1 LRQDRRFP
9 SGAET
14 RLPGN
19 RRSRLKSLLLL
30 AILAPAVQA
39 GTDDWTFYGGDAGGS
54 HYSSLAQINRGNV
67 GQLVKAWEYRTGE
80 LDQHPDRKAFAS
92 FHATPLLLPP
102 AAGQSLVFCT
112 PFNRLI
118 ALDPATGAERW
129 VFDPKL
135 ELGPVGTRFNCRGI
149 AYWQDSEAP
158 ATGACTH
165 RLFMGTGDLRLVA
178 VDARTG
184 RACADFGEAGT
195 VDVKALVLAEAE
207 QRGRR
212 IGRPVNYR
220 HGDVQFSSPPTVA
233 GSVVVLGSANNTKFR
248 RNDGP
253 SGAVRA
259 FDLRSGE
266 LRWTFDPVPRNP
278 GDLQA
283 TGWTSDALATTG
295 AANVWSVMSYD
306 AARDLVFL
314 PTASAAPDFFGGTRP
329 GDNRYA
335 NSVVALRASTGE
347 VAWHFQ
353 LVHHD
358 VWDIDLPAQPML
370 LDLQLSGRKVPSV
383 VQLTKMGLVFAFDR
397 GTGVPVL
404 PIEERP
410 VPGGGVPGE
419 QLSPT
424 QPFPVTIPPLVP
436 GGLRPEDAW
445 GYTFLDRAVCRRM
458 IESARHGEYYLPPSR
473 EGTVNFPGMA
483 VTNWGGGS
491 FDPQRQLLIVPV
503 NRAPTFTQLIPIDE
517 VDPATLANPM
527 AGLMGIPGRL
537 DGTPYAQVF
546 KPLLSPLF
554 SPCNPPPWGEL
565 VALDL
570 ATGKTRWRV
579 PLGVLDKLVRLPL
592 PLRWGTPT
600 SGGPIVTA
608 GGLVFIGATMD
619 ERFRAFD
626 VETGK
631 ELWETPTPTAAMATP
646 MTYEVN
652 GTQFVAVAAGGHMWQ
667 YSFKIGDSLIAWRL
681 R

>member
-1 LRQDRRFP
+1 MNGRLR
-9 SGAET
+9 A
-14 RLPGN
+14 
-19 RRSRLKSLLLL
+19 LLL
-30 AILAPAVQA
+30 AFLLPISPAIHA
-39 GTDDWTFYGGDAGGS
+39 GDVDWTFYGGDAGGS
-54 HYSSLAQINRGNV
+54 HYSSLDRINRGNV
-67 GQLVKAWEYRTGE
+67 GRLVKAWEYHTGDLE
-80 LDQHPDRKAFAS
+80 QHPDRKAFAS
-92 FHATPLLLPP
+92 FHVTPLLLPP
-102 AAGQSLVFCT
+102 AAGQSLVFCS

-118 ALDPATGAERW
+118 ALDPETGAERW

-135 ELGPVGTRFNCRGI
+135 DLGPPGTRYNCRGI
-149 AYWQDSEAP
+149 AYWHDDQAP
-158 ATGACTH
+158 AKAACAH
-165 RLFMGTGDLRLVA
+165 RLYMGTGDLRLVA

-184 RACADFGEAGT
+184 RACQDFGTAGS

-207 QRGRR
+207 ARSQR
-212 IGRPVNYR
+212 IGRPVDFR
-220 HGDVQFSSPPTVA
+220 HGDVQFSSPPTIA
-233 GSVVVLGSANNTKFR
+233 GNLVVVGSANNTKFR

-259 FDLRSGE
+259 FDLRNGA
-266 LRWTFDPVPRNP
+266 LRWSFDPVPRNP
-278 GDLQA
+278 GDREA
-283 TGWTSDALATTG
+283 AGWTAEALATTG
-295 AANVWSVMSYD
+295 AANVWSMMSYD

-335 NSVVALRASTGE
+335 NSVVALHASTGA
-347 VAWHFQ
+347 VAWHYQ

-370 LDLQLSGRKVPSV
+370 VDLTLDGRQVPSV
-383 VQLTKMGLVFAFDR
+383 VQVTKMGLVFAFDR
-397 GTGVPVL
+397 ATGEPVL

-410 VPGGGVPGE
+410 VPGNGVPGE
-419 QLSPT
+419 HLSPT
-424 QPFPVTIPPLVP
+424 QPFPATIPPLVR
-436 GGLRPEDAW
+436 GGLTPEDAW

-458 IESARHGEYYLPPSR
+458 IAGARHGQYYLPPSL

-483 VTNWGGGS
+483 VTNWGGGG

-503 NRAPTFTQLIPIDE
+503 NRAATFTQLIPADE
-517 VDPATLANPM
+517 VDPAALAKPM
-527 AGLMGIPGRL
+527 AGLMGNPGRL

-546 KPLLSPLF
+546 KPLLSPFF

-626 VETGK
+626 VESG
-631 ELWETPTPTAAMATP
+631 EQLWEAPTPTAAMATP

-652 GTQFVAVAAGGHMWQ
+652 GRQFVAVAAGGHMWQ

-681 R
+681 PP

>member
-1 LRQDRRFP
+1 MNARLR
-9 SGAET
+9 A
-14 RLPGN
+14 
-19 RRSRLKSLLLL
+19 LLLPL
-30 AILAPAVQA
+30 LLTASPASIA
-39 GTDDWTFYGGDAGGS
+39 GDAGWTFYGGDAGGS
-54 HYSSLAQINRGNV
+54 HYSSLDQINRGNV
-67 GQLVKAWEYRTGE
+67 GKLVKAWEYSTGE
-80 LDQHPDRKAFAS
+80 LARHPDRKAFAS
-92 FHATPLLLPP
+92 FHATPLLLPA

-118 ALDPATGAERW
+118 ALDPATGRERW
-129 VFDPKL
+129 VFDPQL
-135 ELGPVGTRFNCRGI
+135 DLGPPGTRYNCRGI
-149 AYWQDSEAP
+149 AYWQDAEAP
-158 ATGACTH
+158 ASAACAH
-165 RLFMGTGDLRLVA
+165 RLYMGTGDLRLVA
-178 VDARTG
+178 VDARNG
-184 RACADFGEAGT
+184 RACQDFGSAGT

-207 QRGRR
+207 ARAQR
-212 IGRPVNYR
+212 IGRPVNFR
-220 HGDVQFSSPPTVA
+220 HGDVQFSSPPTIA
-233 GSVVVLGSANNTKFR
+233 GTVVVVGSANNTKFR

-259 FDLRSGE
+259 FDLRSGA
-266 LRWTFDPVPRNP
+266 LRWSFDPVPRNP
-278 GDLQA
+278 ADPQA
-283 TGWTSDALATTG
+283 AGWTEDALATTG
-295 AANVWSVMSYD
+295 AANVWSIMSYD
-306 AARDLVFL
+306 PARDLVFL

-347 VAWHFQ
+347 VAWHYQ

-370 LDLQLSGRKVPSV
+370 LDLTIGGQPVPSV

-397 GTGVPVL
+397 ATGAPVL

-410 VPGGGVPGE
+410 VPGGGVQGE

-424 QPFPVTIPPLVP
+424 QPFPATIPPLVP
-436 GGLRPEDAW
+436 GGLDPEDAW

-458 IESARHGEYYLPPSR
+458 IESARHGQYYLPPSR

-483 VTNWGGGS
+483 VTNWGGGG

-503 NRAPTFTQLIPIDE
+503 NRAPTFTQLIPLDE

-527 AGLMGIPGRL
+527 AGLMGNPGRL

-600 SGGPIVTA
+600 SGGPIITA

-626 VETGK
+626 VETG
-631 ELWETPTPTAAMATP
+631 EQLWETATPTAAMATP
-646 MTYEVN
+646 MTYAVD
-652 GTQFVAVAAGGHMWQ
+652 GQQFVAVAAGGHMWQ
-667 YSFKIGDSLIAWRL
+667 YAFKIGDSLIAWRL
-681 R
+681 P

>member
-1 LRQDRRFP
+1 MQ
-9 SGAET
+9 
-14 RLPGN
+14 
-19 RRSRLKSLLLL
+19 SRLKALLPLL
-30 AILAPAVQA
+30 TLVSTVTPAA
-39 GTDDWTFYGGDAGGS
+39 DWTFYGGDAGGS
-54 HYSSLAQINRGNV
+54 HFSSLDQINRGNV
-67 GQLVKAWEYRTGE
+67 GRLVKAWEYSTGE
-80 LDQHPDRKAFAS
+80 LARHPDRKAFAS
-92 FHATPLLLPP
+92 FHATPLLLPA

-118 ALDPATGAERW
+118 ALDPATGKERW
-129 VFDPKL
+129 VFDSRP
-135 ELGPVGTRFNCRGI
+135 ELGPVGTRYNCRGI
-149 AYWQDSEAP
+149 AYWQDP
-158 ATGACTH
+158 AASGTAACSH
-165 RLFMGTGDLRLVA
+165 RLYMGTGDLRLVA

-184 RACADFGEAGT
+184 RSCADFGNQGSVE
-195 VDVKALVLAEAE
+195 VKALVLAEAE
-207 QRGRR
+207 SRAQR
-212 IGRPVNYR
+212 IGRPVNFR
-220 HGDVQFSSPPTVA
+220 FGDVQFSSPPTVA
-233 GSVVVLGSANNTKFR
+233 GEVVVVGSSNNTKFR

-259 FDLRSGE
+259 FDLRSGA

-278 GDLQA
+278 EDPQA
-283 TGWTSDALATTG
+283 AGWTGDALAATG
-295 AANVWSVMSYD
+295 AANVWSIMSYD
-306 AARDLVFL
+306 AARDLIFL

-329 GDNRYA
+329 GDNHYA
-335 NSVVALRASTGE
+335 NSVVALLAATGE
-347 VAWHFQ
+347 VVWHDQ

-358 VWDIDLPAQPML
+358 VWDLDLPAQPML
-370 LDLQLSGRKVPSV
+370 LDLNLGGRTVPSV
-383 VQLTKMGLVFAFDR
+383 VQVTKMGLVFAFDR
-397 GTGVPVL
+397 ATGEPVL

-424 QPFPVTIPPLVP
+424 QPFPVTIPPLVTA
-436 GGLRPEDAW
+436 GLNPEDAW
-445 GYTFLDRAVCRRM
+445 GYTFLDRAVCRGL
-458 IESARHGEYYLPPSR
+458 IAGARHGPYYTPPSR

-483 VTNWGGGS
+483 VTNWGGGG
-491 FDPQRQLLIVPV
+491 FDAERQLLIMPV
-503 NRAPTFTQLIPIDE
+503 NRAATFTQLLPVGD
-517 VDPATLANPM
+517 VDPVVLNDPM
-527 AGLMGIPGRL
+527 AGLKGIPGRL

-626 VETGK
+626 VETG
-631 ELWETPTPTAAMATP
+631 EQLWETETPTAAMATP
-646 MTYEVN
+646 MTYKVN
-652 GTQFVAVAAGGHMWQ
+652 GQQFVAVAAGGHMWQ

-681 R
+681 P